1 MKKDIAIK
9 KIYCLTLERNYERWN
24 TLKSKLDNNLDIEY
38 EKILGIDGSK
48 IQMSDIQ
55 KECNNLTKYFFMTHQ
70 IYGKTKS
77 HYLLWRNIIKNN
89 NDDEWFI
96 ILEDDCIIPDNFNE
110 YIKKLNHFLNKIPK
124 ELLEETDLF
133 NLSPTGDY
141 TNNNNL
147 NDRIMSLLTNIIS
160 LITSK
165 KTYDNSILYELEEFK
180 LINSNFPLS
189 THACLVN
196 IKQLKKLVNSI
207 EENKITYHL
216 DIFLNTE
223 KFNINSITPIEI
235 KRGGISDSISFS
247 TTNPVFAT
255 NILTLFNKELAY
267 DLSRPLVNILG
278 CYPVSILILF
288 YIIFLLIWQFI
299 DLPNIL
305 NDYFSNI

>member
-1 MKKDIAIK
+1 MKKDIKIK

-24 TLKSKLDNNLDIEY
+24 ILKSKLDDKLDIEY

-48 IQMSDIQ
+48 IKMSEIQ
-55 KECNNLTKYFFMTHQ
+55 NECNDLTKYFFMTHQ

-89 NDDEWFI
+89 NDNEWFI

-110 YIKKLNHFLNKIPK
+110 YIKKLNNFLNKIPK
-124 ELLEETDLF
+124 ELLETTDLF

-141 TNNNNL
+141 AENKNL
-147 NDRIMSLLTNIIS
+147 NEKIMSIITKIIS

-165 KTYDNSILYELEEFK
+165 KTYDNKILYELEKFK

-189 THACLVN
+189 THSYLVN
-196 IKQLKKLVNSI
+196 TKQLKKLVNCI
-207 EENKITYHL
+207 EDNKITYHL
-216 DIFLNTE
+216 DIFLKTDI
-223 KFNINSITPIEI
+223 FNINSITPIEI

-288 YIIFLLIWQFI
+288 YIIFLLIWQCI
-299 DLPNIL
+299 DLPSML
-305 NDYFSNI
+305 NDYFSSI

>member
-1 MKKDIAIK
+1 MKKNIEIK

-48 IQMSDIQ
+48 IKMSEIQ
-55 KECNNLTKYFFMTHQ
+55 NECNDLTKYFFMTHQ

-77 HYLLWRNIIKNN
+77 HYLLWKNIIKNN
-89 NDDEWFI
+89 NDNEWFI

-110 YIKKLNHFLNKIPK
+110 YIKKLNNFLNKIPK
-124 ELLEETDLF
+124 EILETTDLF

-141 TNNNNL
+141 VENKNL
-147 NDRIMSLLTNIIS
+147 NDRIMSLITKIIS

-165 KTYDNSILYELEEFK
+165 KTYDNKILYELEEFK

-189 THACLVN
+189 THSYLVN
-196 IKQLKKLVNSI
+196 TKQLKNLVNCI
-207 EENKITYHL
+207 EDNKITYHL

-223 KFNINSITPIEI
+223 NFNINSITPIEI

-288 YIIFLLIWQFI
+288 YIIFLLIWQCI
-299 DLPNIL
+299 DLPSML
-305 NDYFSNI
+305 NDYFSSI

>member
-1 MKKDIAIK
+1 MKKNIAIK

-55 KECNNLTKYFFMTHQ
+55 KECNDLTKYFFMTHQ

-96 ILEDDCIIPDNFNE
+96 ILEDDCVIPDNFNE
-110 YIKKLNHFLNKIPK
+110 YIKKLNKFLNKIPK

-141 TNNNNL
+141 TNNKNL

-180 LINSNFPLS
+180 LINSNFALS
-189 THACLVN
+189 THAYLVN

-267 DLSRPLVNILG
+267 DLSRPLINILG